1 MRMELPPELPQR
13 FDYPKMKD
21 LHNQS
26 SPATEQSYNWIQI
39 FIEENQSKE
48 PTKSNWAIN
57 QSKPRKIVDD
67 NNKHML
73 AYSMPGRIPQTSY
86 HWYLQN
92 I

>member
-39 FIEENQSKE
+39 FIEENQSKGG
-48 PTKSNWAIN
+48 SNNKQLSN
-57 QSKPRKIVDD
+57 QSIKTKENCRW
-67 NNKHML
+67 
-73 AYSMPGRIPQTSY
+73 Q
-86 HWYLQN
+86 
-92 I
+92 

>member
-1 MRMELPPELPQR
+1 MIYERNTDQFIRTEIKTMRMELPPELPQR

-48 PTKSNWAIN
+48 PTKSN
-57 QSKPRKIVDD
+57 
-67 NNKHML
+67 
-73 AYSMPGRIPQTSY
+73 
-86 HWYLQN
+86 
-92 I
+92 